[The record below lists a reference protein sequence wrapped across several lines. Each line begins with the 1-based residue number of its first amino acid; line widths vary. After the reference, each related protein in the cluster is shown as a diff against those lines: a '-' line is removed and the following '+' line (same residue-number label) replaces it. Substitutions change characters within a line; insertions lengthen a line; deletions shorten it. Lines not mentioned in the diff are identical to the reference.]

1 MQVQVL
7 YLTENSKAIQS
18 KGFSSP
24 DEAEAWMNEKSTSN
38 FPIQNARIVVDYAAV
53 KVYQEMYETLK
64 EQLFGNNSKLIKEKK
79 TI

>member
-1 MQVQVL
+1 MQCQVM

-18 KGFSSP
+18 KGFSGLN
-24 DEAEAWMNEKSTSN
+24 EAEAWMNEKSTGN

-64 EQLFGNNSKLIKEKK
+64 EQLFENKSKLVKEKK